1 MGRRVGQLAGI
12 LAFILM
18 IGRLGRLLTV
28 GPDEPQWNL
37 ILATAAFL
45 GGVAWWL
52 LGQMTERTAIKVTIF
67 SLAGLLLAF
76 RVLAPE
82 TLTAGVLPTTTS
94 FPVIGEHLELALRVL
109 RSGVPP
115 VPASEGLLAI
125 LAVVMWVNGA
135 LFTWGNTGGPYA
147 AMFVPSMVA
156 YLQFAVYDRNQAG
169 LGWMMVSGLVLALAA
184 VSIALERKGDTG
196 RARDDEGRPMAR
208 KTITLAVMTSLVLT
222 ISAIA
227 LGSNSGLWVDEYGNA
242 PWQGHG
248 AGGYGDGPGGSS
260 FDGLVG
266 LQQRILTPT
275 NEPVFTANF
284 GAGAPDTT
292 SVYWRVETL
301 DTFDGETWDRSDRG
315 TDPLEP
321 NGPVANL
328 WDAYQGSTFD
338 FSTNVVVAD
347 LVSQVAP
354 TPGVP
359 VGIGEPP
366 EAGNGRPL
374 SHFMVTS
381 DSAIVAQPGLGRDDS
396 YQVRSLYPDLEADL
410 GALATGANG
419 ALTPMFAAAAE
430 AGDFPHEADSRP
442 GATPP
447 PDLETYLTLPQLPG
461 GIESRARAETFRA
474 TSDFERAFILE
485 EFFRTTGDFTYSI
498 EVTTGHDSLRL
509 EDWLNDN
516 TSQNYRTGYCEQ
528 FAAAMAV
535 MARTLDIPSRVV
547 WGFTPGSVETDQN
560 GQEYVVVRNRNAHAW
575 VEVWLDPVGWV
586 AFDPTPR
593 REGDAYPEQP
603 ASITT
608 GLATDEYLPGDEE
621 TPGATPPPVIGS
633 PDEIP
638 ELIDDAPQNLSGAGP
653 RWWLVGVLAV
663 ALLAGAIPIYK
674 RVRRRRRLER
684 VRSGDV
690 TAAWDEI
697 VDRLADLGEPVS
709 DTMTPLE
716 VARSRDIA
724 LLPLAVSY
732 GASIYGGREG
742 TARESDLFGAEL
754 WIDNHY
760 DAGRRARA
768 AMSFSSLLPKN

>member
-37 ILATAAFL
+37 ILAAAAFL
-45 GGVAWWL
+45 GGIAWWL
-52 LGQMTERTAIKVTIF
+52 LGQMTDRIAIKVTIF
-67 SLAGLLLAF
+67 GLAGLLLAF
-76 RVLAPE
+76 RILTPE
-82 TLTAGVLPTTTS
+82 TLFAGVLPTADS
-94 FPVIGEHLELALRVL
+94 LPVIGEHLELALRVL

-115 VPASEGLLAI
+115 VPASPGLLAI
-125 LAVVMWVNGA
+125 LAVLMWVNGA

-147 AMFVPSMVA
+147 AMFVPSMIA

-169 LGWMMVSGLVLALAA
+169 LGWMLVSGLVLALAA
-184 VSIALERKGDTG
+184 VSLAMERRGDTG
-196 RARDDEGRPMAR
+196 RARDDEGHPLAR
-208 KTITLAVMTSLVLT
+208 KTLTLAVVTSLVLT
-222 ISAIA
+222 VSAIA
-227 LGSNSGLWVDEYGNA
+227 LASNSSLWVDEYGNA

-260 FDGLVG
+260 FDGLVD

-275 NEPVFTANF
+275 AESVFTANF
-284 GAGAPDTT
+284 GIGAPDPT

-315 TDPLEP
+315 TNPLERD
-321 NGPVANL
+321 GPVANA
-328 WDAYQGSTFD
+328 WDAYQGTRFD

-359 VGIGEPP
+359 VGIGDPP

-374 SHFMVTS
+374 SHFTVTS

-396 YQVRSLYPDLEADL
+396 YQVRSLYPDIAADL
-410 GALATGANG
+410 GALATGEDG
-419 ALTPMFAAAAE
+419 SLTPMFAAAAA
-430 AGDFPHEADSRP
+430 AGDFPHEADSRQ

-447 PDLETYLTLPQLPG
+447 PDLERYLALPQLPG

-498 EVTTGHDSLRL
+498 EVSTGHDSLRL
-509 EDWLNDN
+509 EDWLNDT

-547 WGFTPGSVETDQN
+547 WGFTPGSVETDEN

-575 VEVWLDPVGWV
+575 VEIWLEPVGWV

-593 REGDAYPEQP
+593 REGDAYAEQP
-603 ASITT
+603 ASITA
-608 GLATDEYLPGDEE
+608 GLASDEYLPGDEE
-621 TPGATPPPVIGS
+621 TPGVTPPPVIGS

-638 ELIDDAPQNLSGAGP
+638 ELIDDAPQALSGAGP
-653 RWWLVGVLAV
+653 RWWLVGVLVA

-684 VRSGDV
+684 IRKGDV

-716 VARSRDIA
+716 VARARDIA
-724 LLPLAVSY
+724 LLPLALSY

-754 WIDNHY
+754 WLDNHY
-760 DAGRRARA
+760 DTGRRVRA
-768 AMSFSSLLPKN
+768 AMSLSSLVPRN